1 MLLINDRSVSILV
14 GGAHK
19 SLHALEALIA
29 SSFPLASL
37 AHCASF
43 LARITPTNYFM
54 VVLSF
59 MANVSNRFTNFLFF
73 FSL

>member
-29 SSFPLASL
+29 SSPPRRSCPLRVLFGAYY
-37 AHCASF
+37 AHKLFYGSF
-43 LARITPTNYFM
+43 EFYYG
-54 VVLSF
+54 
-59 MANVSNRFTNFLFF
+59 
-73 FSL
+73 

>member
-29 SSFPLASL
+29 S
-37 AHCASF
+37 
-43 LARITPTNYFM
+43 TPPCLLR
-54 VVLSF
+54 VLSR
-59 MANVSNRFTNFLFF
+59 VLRPQIILW
-73 FSL
+73 

>member
-29 SSFPLASL
+29 SSPPLPS
-37 AHCASF
+37 CPI
-43 LARITPTNYFM
+43 ARPFWR
-54 VVLSF
+54 VL
-59 MANVSNRFTNFLFF
+59 RPQIILW
-73 FSL
+73 